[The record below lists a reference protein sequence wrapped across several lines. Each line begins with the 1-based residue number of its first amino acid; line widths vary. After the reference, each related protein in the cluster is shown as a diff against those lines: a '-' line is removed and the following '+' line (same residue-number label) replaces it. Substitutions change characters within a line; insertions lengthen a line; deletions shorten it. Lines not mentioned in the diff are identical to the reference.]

1 MVAYAQ
7 QHPTPR
13 LTGWLTGLIL
23 VVSLAATLDD
33 AIYARLA
40 LVPEAVWRGELWRLV
55 TWALVETGPMALI
68 VTCVAMY
75 WLGGSLRS
83 TWGTRPFA
91 GFLAAI
97 VLSAGIGTSLLGLVL
112 PMAWSFPQFGGLAVA
127 AAIVIAWALQYPDER
142 LVVYWVVVTGGKQ
155 LAYGTLGVILLF
167 AFFVGIVPMLPELIA
182 CTVSLLYSTKTLRR
196 WQLLSRAF
204 LAQRKLDRYRRQ
216 NSAMN

>member
-1 MVAYAQ
+1 VEYAQ
-7 QHPTPR
+7 QHPTPK

-23 VVSLAATLDD
+23 VASLAARLDD
-33 AIYARLA
+33 VVYARLA

-68 VTCVAMY
+68 FTCVAMY
-75 WLGGSLRS
+75 WLGGSLRW
-83 TWGTRPFA
+83 TWGTRQFA
-91 GFLAAI
+91 GFLAII
-97 VLSAGIGTSLLGLVL
+97 VLSAGVGTSLLGLVV
-112 PMAWSFPQFGGLAVA
+112 PMAWFFPQFGGLAVA

-167 AFFVGIVPMLPELIA
+167 AFFVGLVPMLPELIA
-182 CTVSLLYSTKTLRR
+182 CTVALLYSTRTLRR
-196 WQLLSRAF
+196 WRLQFKAF

-216 NSAMN
+216 NAVRN